1 MDRWKMYCGG
11 TWVLSPE
18 GEFPF
23 WTPFPF
29 RHMRNTLIIGNCLKI
44 DFSNFVHGDEWVKC
58 REPLQSIKTRGGQGM
73 EVIGDEGVIPHH
85 FSMQIYFSLLP
96 DTHHRYTVIY
106 HLHPHFIILLFFC
119 LRGLALASSI
129 PYPEFWVLLLDESL
143 ESRCGQVNE
152 INARKRICDTSVNGC
167 LTWMMDQIEYGRQ
180 RGTIRASSHVK
191 AHRQMG
197 SQGGHTN

>member
-18 GEFPF
+18 GEFLF

-58 REPLQSIKTRGGQGM
+58 QEPLQSIKTRGGQGM

-106 HLHPHFIILLFFC
+106 HLHPHFIILLFFVFAAYPWP
-119 LRGLALASSI
+119 LPSRTQSSG
-129 PYPEFWVLLLDESL
+129 YFYWTRV
-143 ESRCGQVNE
+143 QNHVA
-152 INARKRICDTSVNGC
+152 AR
-167 LTWMMDQIEYGRQ
+167 
-180 RGTIRASSHVK
+180 
-191 AHRQMG
+191 
-197 SQGGHTN
+197 